1 MFTSKTNNVTRF
13 NIVRFP
19 EKKGNNHVQSGENRV
34 DEKTDSMVKF
44 LKPIDKHLLLVLI
57 YLEIG
62 FCGKFE
68 SEKQFKQ

>member
-1 MFTSKTNNVTRF
+1 M
-13 NIVRFP
+13 
-19 EKKGNNHVQSGENRV
+19 
-34 DEKTDSMVKF
+34 KF
-44 LKPIDKHLLLVLI
+44 LKPIDRQLLLVTI